1 MCTDLLSHFSAVNDP
16 RSEKNKRY
24 GLEEIL
30 LLCVCAVVSGAEGWE
45 GIRAFG
51 CAKLAW
57 LRQFLPYPY
66 GIPSADCRGWVMAR
80 LLPNAFQAC
89 FAAWTRSVA
98 KLSEGAVVAID
109 GKTFRGSSDRRN
121 GRRALHMV
129 SAWANANRDS
139 R

>member
-1 MCTDLLSHFSAVNDP
+1 M
-16 RSEKNKRY
+16 
-24 GLEEIL
+24 

-45 GIRAFG
+45 EIRAFG

-57 LRQFLPYPY
+57 LRQFFPYPN

-80 LLPNAFQAC
+80 LSPNAFQAC